1 MRKPLIILLT
11 LLSLLSQW
19 AWVEHA
25 YHEHDAGE
33 VCKICLLGHAQSHA
47 VLPTTLT
54 LPTPYPEHFDQP
66 RSTPQAV
73 TRTFTRQNIRAPPV
87 FSNPSC

>member
-33 VCKICLLGHAQSHA
+33 ICEICLLGHAQAHA
-47 VLPTTLT
+47 AVPST
-54 LPTPYPEHFDQP
+54 LPLTASYPEHFE
-66 RSTPQAV
+66 RPQHSRQAA
-73 TRTFTRQNIRAPPV
+73 RPAFTRQNIRAPPV